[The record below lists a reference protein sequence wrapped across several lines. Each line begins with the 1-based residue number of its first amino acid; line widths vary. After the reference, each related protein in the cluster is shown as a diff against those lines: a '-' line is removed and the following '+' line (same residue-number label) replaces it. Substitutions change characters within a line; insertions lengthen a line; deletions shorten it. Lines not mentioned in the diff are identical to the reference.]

1 MSVEGEFFLSVTGSI
16 EYANFYDIDNVY
28 CKYGYHFGPDWSIV
42 RGIEEGLTQMSKK
55 STDARQVAV
64 WNFPLDIAFKSINPQ
79 GWPQLILSVYG
90 LDCFG
95 HDVVRGYGVCHLPLA
110 TGTHTKKVAVYV
122 PQSSSILQQFIA
134 WFSGRRPELIDPTIL
149 ATGGGRELTRM
160 ISQGTITVRF
170 NVSMKDFFKLGYS
183 NGQQADR

>member
-79 GWPQLILSVYG
+79 G
-90 LDCFG
+90 C
-95 HDVVRGYGVCHLPLA
+95 R
-110 TGTHTKKVAVYV
+110 VAVYV

-149 ATGGGRELTRM
+149 ATGGGRQLTRM